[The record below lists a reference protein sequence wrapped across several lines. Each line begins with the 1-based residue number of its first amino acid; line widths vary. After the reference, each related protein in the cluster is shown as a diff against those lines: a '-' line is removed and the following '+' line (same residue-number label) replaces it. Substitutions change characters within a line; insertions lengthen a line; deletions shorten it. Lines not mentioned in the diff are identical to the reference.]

1 MRYVDRR
8 EFTMHDEPEVC
19 TPSEPELELA
29 SDLAHYISIQAEGTR
44 DSERLWIYA
53 AARQIERLLSGSA
66 TSIDFAAARSHLQI
80 LDRSGQLGRQ
90 GTSPQE
96 RLRVSRQPAAKAE
109 CESRQR
115 RAA

>member
-1 MRYVDRR
+1 MS
-8 EFTMHDEPEVC
+8 HEPEI

-66 TSIDFAAARSHLQI
+66 TQIDFAGARNHLQ
-80 LDRSGQLGRQ
+80 LLNRTAESDSWPVPPRAKRSNA
-90 GTSPQE
+90 P
-96 RLRVSRQPAAKAE
+96 RQPATKVE
-109 CESRQR
+109 CETRQR

>member
-1 MRYVDRR
+1 MN
-8 EFTMHDEPEVC
+8 HEPEV

-29 SDLAHYISIQAEGTR
+29 SDLAHYISIQAEGSR

-66 TSIDFAAARSHLQI
+66 TQIDFAGARSHLQL
-80 LDRSGQLGRQ
+80 LDRTAGPDQWTAPPEAKRRNA
-90 GTSPQE
+90 P
-96 RLRVSRQPAAKAE
+96 RQPAPKVE
-109 CESRQR
+109 CETRQR

>member
-1 MRYVDRR
+1 MQ
-8 EFTMHDEPEVC
+8 DEREVC

-66 TSIDFAAARSHLQI
+66 GAIDFAAARSHLQI
-80 LDRSGQLGRQ
+80 LDRTGQLERE
-90 GTSPQE
+90 GTSPQD
-96 RLRVSRQPAAKAE
+96 RRRGSRPQPAKSE

>member
-1 MRYVDRR
+1 MQ
-8 EFTMHDEPEVC
+8 HEPEVC

-29 SDLAHYISIQAEGTR
+29 SDLAHCISIQAEGTR

-53 AARQIERLLSGSA
+53 AARQIEKLLSGSA
-66 TSIDFAAARSHLQI
+66 NPIDFAAARSHLQI
-80 LDRSGQLGRQ
+80 LDRTGPWGRE
-90 GTSPQE
+90 GTSRADRQHGP
-96 RLRVSRQPAAKAE
+96 RQPASKSE

>member
-1 MRYVDRR
+1 M
-8 EFTMHDEPEVC
+8 ELTMSHEPEI

-66 TSIDFAAARSHLQI
+66 TQIDFAGARSHLQL
-80 LDRSGQLGRQ
+80 LDRTAESAS
-90 GTSPQE
+90 SPQPPAAK
-96 RLRVSRQPAAKAE
+96 RRDALRQPASKAE
-109 CESRQR
+109 CETRQR

>member
-1 MRYVDRR
+1 MSHAS
-8 EFTMHDEPEVC
+8 EFD

-29 SDLAHYISIQAEGTR
+29 SDLAHCISSQAQGTR

-66 TSIDFAAARSHLQI
+66 TQIDFARARTHLELVDLADERAAQPSQAAR
-80 LDRSGQLGRQ
+80 RGAAPRKTPEGSG
-90 GTSPQE
+90 
-96 RLRVSRQPAAKAE
+96 

>member
-1 MRYVDRR
+1 MS
-8 EFTMHDEPEVC
+8 HEPEI

-66 TSIDFAAARSHLQI
+66 TQIDFAGARSRARRARTAARGEAPRRTAPAGEQ
-80 LDRSGQLGRQ
+80 SGM
-90 GTSPQE
+90 
-96 RLRVSRQPAAKAE
+96 
-109 CESRQR
+109 
-115 RAA
+115 